1 MGVNLI
7 QKLEVSKELIKE
19 CIMDLYL
26 DPRNSVRKWSK
37 ITNQTCQIRMAYPGQ
52 HLASVITGIKGTGTA
67 ARGDDLSDGT
77 EVKTCSRADQLSE
90 CRSCGSK
97 VLVWEKEC
105 SVCNSN
111 DINIKTDSH
120 WIFTIPTEEE
130 LDLLLNRVPRLILIL
145 FDKESVEVDDIR
157 LRAWEVSTKESYVRD
172 FFGDYFYNNYLLKTG
187 KGQTPAPCNL
197 HPLKY
202 DFFLMNPKLI
212 FHSEIFIED
221 KNVEIVFWDIENPK
235 LEPIPTDILQKKELV
250 EIFGPRVK
258 KLSRGEI
265 AERFPYIPEEKRSE
279 LKMRKKVLKTYKEK
293 YRRR

>member
-1 MGVNLI
+1 MGVNLT
-7 QKLEVSKELIKE
+7 QKLETSEELIKE

-120 WIFTIPTEEE
+120 WIFTIQTEEE

-145 FDKESVEVDDIR
+145 FDKESVEIDDIR
-157 LRAWEVSTKESYVRD
+157 LRAWEVSTKEKYVRD
-172 FFGDYFYNNYLLKTG
+172 FFEDYFYNNYLLKTE
-187 KGQTPAPCNL
+187 KGQTPAPGNL
-197 HPLKY
+197 HPLKSE
-202 DFFLMNPKLI
+202 FFLMNPRLI
-212 FHSEIFIED
+212 FHSEIYIED
-221 KNVEIVFWDIENPK
+221 KNVEIVFWDVQNPK
-235 LEPIPTDILQKKELV
+235 LEPIPTNVLQKKELV
-250 EIFGPRVK
+250 EIFGPRFQ
-258 KLSRGEI
+258 KLSVGQI
-265 AERFPYIPEEKRSE
+265 AKRFPYIPEEKRSE